1 MFWITLSL
9 SAFGGDH
16 KPLCDKVQES
26 DLVFEIAFVQ
36 KGSYP
41 EKQRTKEWAPP
52 PEELSKTAHTGVVAR
67 VFKGSLESG
76 SPFNK
81 EWGVHFNPG
90 GNTVEAWDKFFA
102 LDAFKQIYFLRAEDG
117 RFTRTG
123 WAEES
128 ADCGPESNHRSWCS
142 GYDDFQSKIL
152 SCLSK

>member
-1 MFWITLSL
+1 
-9 SAFGGDH
+9 
-16 KPLCDKVQES
+16 
-26 DLVFEIAFVQ
+26 
-36 KGSYP
+36 
-41 EKQRTKEWAPP
+41 
-52 PEELSKTAHTGVVAR
+52 VVAR

-81 EWGVHFNPG
+81 EWGVHFHPG